1 MLFLFCLQMWNN
13 IIAIDFMSKDFTKEW
28 RETFT
33 RDFEGKYQQVLIIQ
47 FQYMC
52 LVGLGVKN

>member
-1 MLFLFCLQMWNN
+1 MWNN

-33 RDFEGKYQQVLIIQ
+33 MDFKGKFEQVIQ
-47 FQYMC
+47 LC
-52 LVGLGVKN
+52 SRIHI